1 MEQIFLSAFIAGL
14 AYCAAPGLINA
25 EAIRR
30 GLTYG
35 FRASLLFQVGA
46 LADIIVWAA
55 ITLSSVV
62 VIQPSTRLSLLLG
75 VCGGLFLIRM
85 GWGAVR
91 DSWRKPVPLAMEP
104 SGRAALLSGALLSL
118 ANPFTA
124 VFWLSI
130 AGSLLSVNALT
141 APLPAAVTIISAF
154 PRDPDLEPATGKHRV
169 LWSSAGWCNCLPLV
183 ER

>member
-1 MEQIFLSAFIAGL
+1 M
-14 AYCAAPGLINA
+14 
-25 EAIRR
+25 
-30 GLTYG
+30 
-35 FRASLLFQVGA
+35 
-46 LADIIVWAA
+46 
-55 ITLSSVV
+55 
-62 VIQPSTRLSLLLG
+62 IQPSTGLSLLLG
-75 VCGGLFLIRM
+75 VCGGLFLIRI

-141 APLPAAVTIISAF
+141 APLPAAVTIVSAF
-154 PRDPDLEPATGKHRV
+154 VLAT
-169 LWSSAGWCNCLPLV
+169 LIWSLLLASIASYGRRLFVQLPSAG
-183 ER
+183 